1 MYEYYYSLPRSSSSC
16 CCCKP
21 GGLVG
26 CYGTNPNIYYHHPS
40 FPHQNPYHQR
50 TTRPMERPSFAKRFH
65 SEAWTDPRSLKRKKS
80 VHRSRSSRTPV
91 EANKITR
98 SSSHHHNGKLR
109 KVKSFHYSSN
119 LKYSFE
125 MPQHIVENLSHAPK
139 HNENLNITTPIS
151 PPPLIPNK
159 LDKKLLFRSKSQ
171 SRLLSSAERIKIL
184 NFRKFLRASN
194 IDKCDLKTRVLKLR
208 ERHRKK
214 QFNSEVDENGV
225 PGSLWN
231 RSSGEEKEEFLAL
244 LEAASVVLC
253 SGEIDIVP
261 NTFHL
266 ASLGHYGVPDKLYEL
281 VGRETDGIVTAEQVM
296 EFIAGLQSIEKRSEL
311 TPENLVWLENVFR
324 RSVGG
329 NGEIRLEDF
338 KGIVLSKNQFFVERV
353 FNIFDKDDNGSI
365 SLQEFIDA
373 MHQFAGQSPDD
384 KIKFLFKVYDIDGDG
399 LIQEKE
405 LQHVMRACMD
415 ENGMTFDEN
424 EVDEL
429 TGALFT
435 DALIEGQNG
444 ITFEAL
450 KAQLT
455 KHEGLLQNL
464 SISIDRWLVPPKP
477 NKKNN
482 FLGSGGCFPHQLSGP
497 YIRNNLQFLSFYIA
511 YIAISVALLLTRSH
525 TYWEAKELDGS
536 RNWYTIIARAS
547 GQVLNFNSM
556 LVLLVMCRTSITK
569 LREVGSSIILPLD
582 KHIYFHKIIGRFIFV
597 YSIIHTLMHLINFA
611 VNVTPDPVTY
621 LIVNNITPEAMNPPP
636 RNGSYS
642 FSDWIFTS
650 SPGLFGLT
658 GGLANPTGVALI
670 VILSIMILCSM
681 TWVRKGGY
689 FEIFYWSH
697 LLYILYWIL
706 LILHGPNF
714 WKWFIFPAILFA
726 AEKVYRVFNSLSQK
740 GKTWVSTG
748 IILPSKVVSL
758 VIKRPPSF
766 GFQPGDYIFI
776 NIPSIAMFEWH
787 PFTISSAPEQSDV
800 VTLHIRVVG
809 QWTRRLYEYFEQEQK
824 RLEVQ
829 IQGGRAE
836 DPYTTYERIQS
847 SLAHATERV
856 RKTSTSLLS
865 TTKRLEENN
874 NIHST
879 RGSADLEKRI
889 KERIQRREELMRQRE
904 SMLMNTEGPGA
915 LGEHHLAPE
924 IKLVSRSFR
933 YMRRKPTII
942 SYKPPEAIM
951 EESESKLN
959 LVGSSVG
966 CQELTLDQVCDNNNS
981 SPLNHTSISREN
993 STNYVRLNKPLVVYI
1008 DGPFGA
1014 PTSQIFRAHHA
1025 VLIGTGIGVTPFA
1038 SILQSIMLRYWQARN
1053 TCPKCSYS
1061 WTNDLSSSVL
1071 HLRKVDF
1078 FWINRD
1084 QRSFEWF
1091 VKLLSQ
1097 LEIEQAEQGGAM
1109 ERFLDMHM
1117 YITSALQKTDMKA
1130 VGLQLALD
1138 LLHKKSKRD
1147 LITGLKTRTNA
1158 GRPNWD
1164 KVFKGI
1170 YEENKGKVTV
1180 FFCGSP
1186 QLGKILKLKCDE
1198 FGFEYRKENF

>member
-1 MYEYYYSLPRSSSSC
+1 MLQSMR
-16 CCCKP
+16 
-21 GGLVG
+21 
-26 CYGTNPNIYYHHPS
+26 
-40 FPHQNPYHQR
+40 
-50 TTRPMERPSFAKRFH
+50 
-65 SEAWTDPRSLKRKKS
+65 
-80 VHRSRSSRTPV
+80 
-91 EANKITR
+91 
-98 SSSHHHNGKLR
+98 
-109 KVKSFHYSSN
+109 
-119 LKYSFE
+119 
-125 MPQHIVENLSHAPK
+125 AP
-139 HNENLNITTPIS
+139 
-151 PPPLIPNK
+151 
-159 LDKKLLFRSKSQ
+159 
-171 SRLLSSAERIKIL
+171 
-184 NFRKFLRASN
+184 
-194 IDKCDLKTRVLKLR
+194 
-208 ERHRKK
+208 
-214 QFNSEVDENGV
+214 
-225 PGSLWN
+225 
-231 RSSGEEKEEFLAL
+231 SSGEEKEEFLAL

-311 TPENLVWLENVFR
+311 TPENL
-324 RSVGG
+324 
-329 NGEIRLEDF
+329 
-338 KGIVLSKNQFFVERV
+338 GIVLSKNQFFVERV

-621 LIVNNITPEAMNPPP
+621 LIVNNITPESMNPPP

-670 VILSIMILCSM
+670 AILSIMILCSM

-824 RLEVQ
+824 RLEKEYGKHPLHCFQ
-829 IQGGRAE
+829 R
-836 DPYTTYERIQS
+836 QS
-847 SLAHATERV
+847 V
-856 RKTSTSLLS
+856 
-865 TTKRLEENN
+865 LEENN

-915 LGEHHLAPE
+915 LEG
-924 IKLVSRSFR
+924 
-933 YMRRKPTII
+933 KPTII